1 MTPEIEQELVN
12 AYPALFADRESKGSC
27 MAYGCECGDGWA
39 EILRS
44 LGRLIAGRKCGYR
57 FSQIKEKFG
66 LLRIYGYGGDDY
78 IAGAVAMA
86 EAVSGSVC
94 ERCGDRGSVRG
105 KGWLV
110 TLCDRCHEKSQGG
123 K

>member
-1 MTPEIEQELVN
+1 MTPEVEQELYD
-12 AYPALFADRESKGSC
+12 AYPVLFADRESKGSC
-27 MAYGCECGDGWA
+27 MVYGCECGDGWA

-44 LGRLIAGRKCGYR
+44 LCRLIADRGCDYR
-57 FSQIKEKFG
+57 FSQVKEKFG

-78 IAGAVAMA
+78 IAGAVART

-94 ERCGDRGSVRG
+94 ERCGARGSVRG

-110 TLCDRCHEKSQGG
+110 TLCDQCSERLQGG